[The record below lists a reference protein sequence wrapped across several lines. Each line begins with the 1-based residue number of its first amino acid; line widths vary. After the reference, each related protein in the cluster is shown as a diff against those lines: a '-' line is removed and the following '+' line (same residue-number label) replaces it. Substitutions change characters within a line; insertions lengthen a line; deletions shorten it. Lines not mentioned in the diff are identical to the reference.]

1 MNLFFNNKLSVMLIN
16 ELSKRTGLSIH
27 TLRYYENYGL
37 FRGVTD
43 EKVKTNNYK
52 QYDENLVEKIELI
65 KEAKEIGFTLSEIK
79 KLLDSWYN
87 KKLSIEK
94 KVEVLEL
101 KIKEIDDKIS
111 QLKQVRKFLVEGIND
126 VKNGDC

>member
-1 MNLFFNNKLSVMLIN
+1 MNLFFNNKIIVMLIN

-37 FRGVTD
+37 FSGVTD

-79 KLLDSWYN
+79 KLLDSWHS
-87 KKLSIEK
+87 KKLSVEK
-94 KVEVLEL
+94 KVEILEL
-101 KIKEIDDKIS
+101 KIKEIDGKIR
-111 QLKQVRKFLVEGIND
+111 QLKQVRKFLVDGIND

>member
-1 MNLFFNNKLSVMLIN
+1 MLIN

-37 FRGVTD
+37 LKGTTD

-52 QYDENLVEKIELI
+52 HYDESLVEKIELI

-79 KLLDSWYN
+79 DLLDSWFN
-87 KKLSIEK
+87 KRLSNEK
-94 KVEVLEL
+94 KVDILEA
-101 KIKEIDDKIS
+101 KVKEIDGKIR
-111 QLKQVRKFLVEGIND
+111 QLKQVRKFLVDGIND
-126 VKNGDC
+126 VRNGDC

>member
-1 MNLFFNNKLSVMLIN
+1 MLIS

-37 FRGVTD
+37 FSGVAD

-52 QYDENLVEKIELI
+52 QYDESLMDKIELI

-79 KLLDSWYN
+79 ILLDNWYSGS
-87 KKLSIEK
+87 LSVEM

-101 KIKEIDDKIS
+101 KIKEIDGKIS
-111 QLKQVRKFLVEGIND
+111 QLKQVRKFLVEGIED
-126 VKNGDC
+126 VRRGDC

>member
-1 MNLFFNNKLSVMLIN
+1 MLIN

-37 FRGVTD
+37 FNGITD

-79 KLLDSWYN
+79 TLLENWYS
-87 KKLSIEK
+87 KKLSVEK

-101 KIKEIDDKIS
+101 KIKEIDGKIK
-111 QLKQVRKFLVEGIND
+111 QLKQVRKFLIEGIAD

>member
-1 MNLFFNNKLSVMLIN
+1 MLIN

-37 FRGVTD
+37 FKGTTD

-52 QYDENLVEKIELI
+52 QYDESLVEKIELI
-65 KEAKEIGFTLSEIK
+65 VEAKAIGFTLSEIK
-79 KLLDSWYN
+79 DLLDSWFN
-87 KKLSIEK
+87 KRLSIEK
-94 KVEVLEL
+94 KVDILEG
-101 KIKEIDDKIS
+101 KIKEIDGKIR
-111 QLKQVRKFLVEGIND
+111 QLKQVRKFLVDGIVD